1 MFQVIASLPPRP
13 LRLGG
18 MALGAALG
26 LAIAAP
32 VQAQTVEDRL
42 ARLER
47 EMQNIERRVYVNDM
61 PTSLAG
67 QRGEAPVQL
76 AQAGNYAVED
86 RMNGLERQ
94 MTVLTGQVED
104 LDIKL
109 RQLTARL
116 DKLTTDLEFRI
127 SQLEGGAPAGAAP
140 SGGAPRPPMAGV
152 TPPPSQPQVGQPV
165 QLPSTTPLTQPQAGS
180 PQAGAPAAGGPP
192 QPGVLRPPAPGQ
204 GYVPSVAA
212 PPPGTQQAA
221 APAAPA
227 GGTVEQQYEAAQQM
241 LRAGQ
246 YAAAEQTLRDIV
258 ARNPRHQLAAS
269 AQYWLGETF
278 YVRQDYQNAAVAFA
292 DGYKNYPKGN
302 KAPDTMLKL
311 GMSLSAMKKDQD
323 ACAVYDRLSKE
334 YPNAPEIVRRRATE
348 ERRKSR
354 CG

>member
-1 MFQVIASLPPRP
+1 MFQVLACPSPRP
-13 LRLGG
+13 LRLAGW
-18 MALGAALG
+18 ALTAALG
-26 LAIAAP
+26 LANAAP
-32 VQAQTVEDRL
+32 AGAQTVEDRL
-42 ARLER
+42 VRLER
-47 EMQNIERRVYVNDM
+47 EMQNIERKVYTAEAPTPLTGYRND
-61 PTSLAG
+61 S
-67 QRGEAPVQL
+67 PVQL
-76 AQAGNYAVED
+76 AQAGNYAVQD

-94 MTVLTGQVED
+94 MTQLTGQVED

-127 SQLEGGAPAGAAP
+127 SQLEGGQG
-140 SGGAPRPPMAGV
+140 GGARPPQTAGV
-152 TPPPSQPQVGQPV
+152 SPGPSQPQSLPPQVAQPQIGQAP
-165 QLPSTTPLTQPQAGS
+165 QLPSTSPVVQPQG
-180 PQAGAPAAGGPP
+180 
-192 QPGVLRPPAPGQ
+192 GVLRPPQPGQ
-204 GYVPSVAA
+204 PYTPSTPAPLN
-212 PPPGTQQAA
+212 PPPNQQA
-221 APAAPA
+221 AAPA

-302 KAPDTMLKL
+302 KAPDTLLKL
-311 GMSLSAMKKDQD
+311 GMSLSAMNKNQD
-323 ACAVYDRLSKE
+323 ACAVYDRLAKE
-334 YPNAPEIVRRRATE
+334 YPSAPEIVRRRATE

-354 CG
+354 CS